1 MVFDDSFSGFCWDD
15 DDFLD
20 VGKNILF
27 LLSRRAWSSLEMGLM
42 DIIDDI

>member
-1 MVFDDSFSGFCWDD
+1 MILFMCFVGMMLI
-15 DDFLD
+15 FLD